1 MSTRFTSKG
10 IRMVDSRSLK
20 LLCAAAA
27 MHDQFTDYVAAQLH
41 LKGFEGVS
49 PAMLNFLSAL
59 DCGTNYGAEL
69 ARRLKVSRQMVAKTV
84 KELCAIGYLEQQ
96 EGEGKQKQILFTEQ
110 GEYLM
115 AAARSILADLDQI
128 LIDRLSEAQ
137 VEKITTQLDTI
148 TGILNLE

>member
-1 MSTRFTSKG
+1 
-10 IRMVDSRSLK
+10 MVDSRSLK

-41 LKGFEGVS
+41 LKGFAGVS

-59 DCGTNYGAEL
+59 DCGTNYGAEI

-84 KELCAIGYLEQQ
+84 KELCAIGYLEQR
-96 EGEGKQKQILFTEQ
+96 EGTGKQKQILFTAQ

-115 AAARSILADLDQI
+115 AAARLILADLDQI
-128 LIDRLSEAQ
+128 LTDCLSETQ
-137 VEKITTQLDTI
+137 VEKITLQLETI
-148 TGILNLE
+148 TSVLNRGKET